1 MLVYLLRH
9 GKTAWN
15 LEGRYQG
22 RSDIP
27 LCEAGKQELSPAD
40 FSPERVYVSPM
51 KRAAETAQLLFPGVQ
66 PIVVPGLEEMDFGAF
81 EGKSVAELEDDE
93 DFGRWLADSA
103 HNAPPGGETGL
114 QMAERLMRALSEIFA
129 HMMQNRIT
137 SAAVITHGGAI
148 MTLLTAFGYPRRE
161 LGSWSVENG
170 KGYTILMSPQM
181 WMRDNSFEI
190 YDTVPSMLEE
200 GDNRW
205 DTRSWAMDLSDLED
219 PEDEE

>member
-66 PIVVPGLEEMDFGAF
+66 PIVVPGLEEMDFGTF
-81 EGKSVAELEDDE
+81 EGKRFRD
-93 DFGRWLADSA
+93 LADDQNYRSWVEG
-103 HNAPPGGETGL
+103 NCTAPCPGGEGREDFSRRVC
-114 QMAERLMRALSEIFA
+114 AAFERLMAREREQL
-129 HMMQNRIT
+129 
-137 SAAVITHGGAI
+137 VIVAHGGTQMAI
-148 MTLLTAFGYPRRE
+148 LERYGRPHRDYFAWQSPNGGGFLLEAEHWEQTRE
-161 LGSWSVENG
+161 LRLLREIKTFG
-170 KGYTILMSPQM
+170 K
-181 WMRDNSFEI
+181 D
-190 YDTVPSMLEE
+190 
-200 GDNRW
+200 
-205 DTRSWAMDLSDLED
+205 
-219 PEDEE
+219 

>member
-27 LCEAGKQELSPAD
+27 LCEAGKRELSPAD

-81 EGKSVAELEDDE
+81 EGKRFRD
-93 DFGRWLADSA
+93 LADDPA
-103 HNAPPGGETGL
+103 YRAWVEGNCTAPCPGGEGREDFSRRVC
-114 QMAERLMRALSEIFA
+114 AAFERLMAREREQL
-129 HMMQNRIT
+129 
-137 SAAVITHGGAI
+137 VIVAHGGTQMAI
-148 MTLLTAFGYPRRE
+148 LERYGRPHRDYFAWQSPNGGGFLLEAEHWEQTRE
-161 LGSWSVENG
+161 LRLLREIKTFG
-170 KGYTILMSPQM
+170 K
-181 WMRDNSFEI
+181 D
-190 YDTVPSMLEE
+190 
-200 GDNRW
+200 
-205 DTRSWAMDLSDLED
+205 
-219 PEDEE
+219 

>member
-66 PIVVPGLEEMDFGAF
+66 PIAVPGLEEMDFGSF
-81 EGKSVAELEDDE
+81 EGKSFRD
-93 DFGRWLADSA
+93 LADDPA
-103 HNAPPGGETGL
+103 YRAWVEGNCTAPCPGGEGREDFSRRVC
-114 QMAERLMRALSEIFA
+114 AAFERLMAREREQL
-129 HMMQNRIT
+129 
-137 SAAVITHGGAI
+137 VIVAHGGTQMAI
-148 MTLLTAFGYPRRE
+148 LERYGRPHRDYFAWQSPNGGGFLLEAEHWEQTRE
-161 LGSWSVENG
+161 LKLLREIKTFG
-170 KGYTILMSPQM
+170 K
-181 WMRDNSFEI
+181 D
-190 YDTVPSMLEE
+190 
-200 GDNRW
+200 
-205 DTRSWAMDLSDLED
+205 
-219 PEDEE
+219 